1 MASLLKKLFGIAPR
15 VGREAAMDAFN
26 KRYVSFKELLQANA
40 DLAGVMAGLDATL
53 RGDKHMET
61 SEVRKQARRAI
72 FHCERMASTLSE
84 MSGQCDISLG
94 SAVHSIAARI
104 EHELDQHTRG
114 DVPQFT
120 LPLSEVD
127 ASMAYSVGGKN
138 ANLGELRN
146 MLDMPVPR
154 GFSITIRA
162 CSTSAGM
169 GASST
174 RFSTCCD
181 ISAISE
187 GLSGS
192 MHLSRRKRF
201 LNRPGVR
208 SKK

>member
-1 MASLLKKLFGIAPR
+1 M
-15 VGREAAMDAFN
+15 EAFN
-26 KRYVSFKELLQANA
+26 KRYASFKELLQANA

-94 SAVHSIAARI
+94 TAVRAIASRI
-104 EHELDQHTRG
+104 EHELDQLATG

-127 ASMAYSVGGKN
+127 SSMAYSVGGKN

-146 MLDMPVPR
+146 MLAMPVPR
-154 GFSITIRA
+154 GPDKGSRRPVPLPG
-162 CSTSAGM
+162 SAGNT
-169 GASST
+169 GDCWRSS
-174 RFSTCCD
+174 
-181 ISAISE
+181 
-187 GLSGS
+187 
-192 MHLSRRKRF
+192 
-201 LNRPGVR
+201 PP
-208 SKK
+208 